1 MSAHYYDW
9 KPISFDSAKNALEKG
24 GKLFPLPTCFGNGG
38 AVYRIGLETKRGACY
53 LVSDFVKKGL
63 DAVPAN
69 S

>member
-1 MSAHYYDW
+1 MPAHYYDW
-9 KPISFDSAKNALEKG
+9 KPISFDKAKNALEQG

-38 AVYRIGLETKRGACY
+38 AVYRTGLETKRGACY

-63 DAVPAN
+63 DTVPAN